1 MGAPSGALID
11 TAPPV
16 TRPFPSRPPP
26 RVPLVSQILFAD
38 DNADMR
44 SMVRTIMEAAGHD
57 VRLASDGVDALEAV
71 AQKEP
76 DLLILDLEMPR
87 MSGFE
92 VCRTI
97 KANPVTARI
106 PVLML
111 TGMGAVE
118 YKVEGFE
125 AGADDYL
132 AKPFDPR
139 ELRARVAALLRLVQR
154 EGDRNPTSGLPGG
167 RAIEA
172 AVAAR
177 VASGVPFA
185 IAYADIDNFK
195 AFADRF
201 GFSTAD
207 QVIEETGWGLLQ
219 ALKDSGEPGDFLGHI
234 GGDDFIL
241 LSRPERADAIARAC
255 ATRFREA
262 VGRVIGAE
270 ALAADTFMG
279 EDRDGQSRE
288 IPLARLSVAILVVEP
303 GRWTSLARFGE
314 RAAELKR
321 EAKRRGAGTII
332 TAQV

>member
-1 MGAPSGALID
+1 M
-11 TAPPV
+11 
-16 TRPFPSRPPP
+16 
-26 RVPLVSQILFAD
+26 SQILFAD

-44 SMVRTIMEAAGHD
+44 SMVRTLMEAAGHQ
-57 VRLASDGVDALEAV
+57 VRLAADGVEAVEAV
-71 AQKEP
+71 ATQEP

-87 MSGFE
+87 MSGIE

-111 TGMGAVE
+111 TGLGAVE
-118 YKVEGFE
+118 HKVEGFE

-167 RAIEA
+167 RAIEQ
-172 AVAAR
+172 AVAER
-177 VASGVPFA
+177 VRAGVPFA
-185 IAYADIDNFK
+185 MAYADIVNFK

-201 GFSTAD
+201 GFATAD
-207 QVIEETGWGLLQ
+207 RVIEETGQALLQ
-219 ALKDSGEPGDFLGHI
+219 ALRDAGDGTDFLGHI

-241 LSRPERADAIARAC
+241 LSAPSRAEAIARAC

-262 VGRVIGAE
+262 VGRVIGQD
-270 ALAADTFMG
+270 ALAADTFLG
-279 EDRDGQSRE
+279 EDRDGQPRA
-288 IPLARLSVAILVVEP
+288 IPLARLSVAILIVEP
-303 GRWTSLARFGE
+303 GRWTTLARFGE

-321 EAKRRGAGTII
+321 EAKRRGAGTIV

>member
-1 MGAPSGALID
+1 MAERILMIDDDDRLAGMVSDYLGGAGFRL
-11 TAPPV
+11 T
-16 TRPFPSRPPP
+16 
-26 RVPLVSQILFAD
+26 
-38 DNADMR
+38 
-44 SMVRTIMEAAGHD
+44 AAGTA
-57 VRLASDGVDALEAV
+57 RDGEALLKRESFDAV
-71 AQKEP
+71 
-76 DLLILDLEMPR
+76 ILDLEMPR
-87 MSGFE
+87 MSGIE

-111 TGMGAVE
+111 TGLGAVE
-118 YKVEGFE
+118 HKVQGFE

-167 RAIEA
+167 RAIEQ

-177 VASGVPFA
+177 VAAGVPFA
-185 IAYADIDNFK
+185 MAYADIDNFK

-201 GFSTAD
+201 GFATAD
-207 QVIEETGWGLLQ
+207 RVIEETGQALLQ
-219 ALKDSGEPGDFLGHI
+219 ALRDAGEAGDFLGHI

-241 LSRPERADAIARAC
+241 LSAPDRAEAIARAC

-262 VGRVIGAE
+262 VGRVIGQE
-270 ALAADTFMG
+270 ALAADTFLG
-279 EDRDGQSRE
+279 EDRDGQPRA
-288 IPLARLSVAILVVEP
+288 IPLARLSVAILIVEP
-303 GRWTSLARFGE
+303 GRWTTLARFGE

-321 EAKRRGAGTII
+321 EAKRRGAGTIV